1 MIILHFGSSAREK
14 EENMKTVESLLEKGL
29 IEVANKEEEL
39 KVGFLV
45 EKYTTAHVKES
56 RNFLKA
62 CQIKCTYIC
71 CRFEK

>member
-1 MIILHFGSSAREK
+1 MFVSSAREK

-45 EKYTTAHVKES
+45 EECKTTAMKE
-56 RNFLKA
+56 
-62 CQIKCTYIC
+62 
-71 CRFEK
+71 